1 MQCCFYNCFW
11 AWPLGWFCFNLFQ
24 EMEYTADPSGI
35 KGYMFGFSTNVVT
48 LKEETFLYPF
58 TSFLGEFGGSLGL
71 FLGFSF
77 LTIWDFF
84 LSFLKIIFFKCQKNW
99 FFWYSRYIIYKN
111 IHKIQEMF
119 IKSFIWNVE
128 QINCN

>member
-1 MQCCFYNCFW
+1 
-11 AWPLGWFCFNLFQ
+11 
-24 EMEYTADPSGI
+24 MEYTADPSGI

-77 LTIWDFF
+77 LGCMQDVFDTLKKLLSSRLKF
-84 LSFLKIIFFKCQKNW
+84 L
-99 FFWYSRYIIYKN
+99 N
-111 IHKIQEMF
+111 IT
-119 IKSFIWNVE
+119 
-128 QINCN
+128 